1 LGAKMAKETLSDVQA
16 VYQLEQS
23 NGSWLDA
30 SKDAYDSTEEERRRI
45 VYLAAPPIDK
55 EAAEKLIQAYG

>member
-1 LGAKMAKETLSDVQA
+1 VQA